1 MAPYIQKKKKMEK
14 KNNNKNKK
22 KTKTNKNKTK
32 KKKRKEM
39 AVFSV
44 NKLQK
49 TSTRQ
54 KCTTVPVHMKQYIV
68 HSLKEAL

>member
-1 MAPYIQKKKKMEK
+1 
-14 KNNNKNKK
+14 
-22 KTKTNKNKTK
+22 
-32 KKKRKEM
+32 M